1 MVIIASTVTIG
12 MLFNGIWALLTQ
24 PYGSRIAPTN
34 NHDQPLNG

>member
-24 PYGSRIAPTN
+24 PYAEPHRTN
-34 NHDQPLNG
+34 Q